1 MQLVLNPS
9 IRECGGQTKS
19 VPSPPSSSSVV
30 VVNRRRRCLSSFLT
44 AAAGQATGGSD
55 AADASTGAGGSTAAA
70 AGQAD
75 VVVVEVDV
83 VVVVVAS
90 SSSTSEAR
98 GRLLRPSSPRPDAT
112 SEKRLGWAPERGRGI
127 GSQRV
132 FRAVGNAGSVNSK
145 RRVKKGAFWGPERAP
160 LEAPGAPLGRA
171 LGPL

>member
-1 MQLVLNPS
+1 MRMQLVFNPS
-9 IRECGGQTKS
+9 FRECGGQTKS

-30 VVNRRRRCLSSFLT
+30 VVNRRRRRCLSSFLT

-75 VVVVEVDV
+75 

-160 LEAPGAPLGRA
+160 LEAPGAPLG
-171 LGPL
+171 PL

>member
-9 IRECGGQTKS
+9 FRECGGQTKS

-30 VVNRRRRCLSSFLT
+30 VVNRRRRCLSSSLT

-55 AADASTGAGGSTAAA
+55 AADASTGAGGSTAA

-160 LEAPGAPLGRA
+160 LEAPGAPLG
-171 LGPL
+171 PL

>member
-9 IRECGGQTKS
+9 FRECGGQTKS

-30 VVNRRRRCLSSFLT
+30 VVNRRRRRCLSSFLT

-75 VVVVEVDV
+75 

-160 LEAPGAPLGRA
+160 LEAPGAPLG
-171 LGPL
+171 PL